1 MEHER
6 EPQKRVTLSDVARE
20 AGVSVQTASHVM
32 SGNLSVRLPDSTRER
47 VRAAAERVGYQ
58 PNRLAQAMK
67 RGKTNVIGVWLP
79 IDRMVP
85 NYLRMLHQID
95 LQARKTGYEIMISG
109 LHTAEALTPGGRPPT
124 MWPVDAVIAIDSEKA
139 VESLRSM
146 PGGSNVPVIV
156 LGFQQFENSD
166 SVTWDLAGAAKLAT
180 ERLIARGCRRI
191 VHVSLDWVL
200 EKFPREQRRRGYIEA
215 MEAAGLPLE
224 LLGASGESSWAS
236 ERAVHE
242 YLATHGAPDAFCCF
256 TDPLAIGAGRALLAS
271 GVRIPEQCKVWG
283 FGDYPESEEYVVPI
297 STIRIPLD
305 KVIEQAW
312 RLMLQRIENGR
323 RPSELSIYTLELVE
337 RESTR

>member
-6 EPQKRVTLSDVARE
+6 EPQRRVTLSDVARE

-32 SGNLSVRLPDSTRER
+32 SGNLSVRLPDSTREK

-67 RGKTNVIGVWLP
+67 RGRTNVIGVWMP

-85 NYLRMLHQID
+85 NYLRMLHLID
-95 LQARKTGYEIMISG
+95 LQARQTGYEIMISG
-109 LHTAEALTPGGRPPT
+109 LHTAEALTTGGKPPT

-139 VESLRSM
+139 VESLRAM
-146 PGGSNVPVIV
+146 PAGANVPVIV

-166 SVTWDLAGAAKLAT
+166 SVTWDLAGATKRAT
-180 ERLIARGCRRI
+180 EGLIAKGCKRI
-191 VHVSLDWVL
+191 VHLSLDWVL
-200 EKFPREQRRRGYIEA
+200 EKFPREQRRRGYTEA

-224 LLGASGESSWAS
+224 LVGVTGESSWAG
-236 ERAVHE
+236 ERAVRD
-242 YLATHGAPDAFCCF
+242 YLANHETPDAFCCF

-271 GVRIPEQCKVWG
+271 GVSIPGQCKVWG

-297 STIRIPLD
+297 STMRIPLE
-305 KVIEQAW
+305 KVIPEAW
-312 RLMLQRIENGR
+312 RLMLERIGDGR
-323 RPSELSIYTLELVE
+323 RPSELSVYPLELVE